1 MKKIQPRGRKKELME
16 QIVSFYTAKLAKVK
30 GFEFH
35 GRTNDWLQTT
45 LPYRE
50 DGTRKIDCTYT
61 GEYYGAPTQSLL
73 QRWLRDKH
81 HIQVEVNFRKF
92 GVSSCNGYFYM
103 ANPKKYATMNEYW
116 GETMFKGFRTYE
128 QALEEGLKVGLNL
141 IKVYKNGKIR
151 VS

>member
-61 GEYYGAPTQSLL
+61 GEY
-73 QRWLRDKH
+73 
-81 HIQVEVNFRKF
+81 
-92 GVSSCNGYFYM
+92 
-103 ANPKKYATMNEYW
+103 
-116 GETMFKGFRTYE
+116 
-128 QALEEGLKVGLNL
+128 
-141 IKVYKNGKIR
+141 
-151 VS
+151 